1 MVKSAILY
9 LCGKYKHQEHGM
21 ILMFVFSIWLDTI
34 WCCEKIVWKQD
45 WVDFQLTWQSLKSA
59 VCKTWIDRRQLLRSF
74 AAPSSNATLLAQIP
88 WHHRIYFF
96 LSTGCT
102 STKKDSL
109 LEPCDL
115 IFWKKPTFEIWHG
128 ILSFCSSLPR
138 KLNLFVK
145 NKSRF
150 CGKGK
155 NMFSGLELG
164 CHCVAEIVSFAS
176 DHTCPD
182 PSDGTLCRFQ
192 NWKLIWL
199 FVFLFRF
206 WMFFVYN

>member
-1 MVKSAILY
+1 MVLWENCLKTRLGRLSADLAK
-9 LCGKYKHQEHGM
+9 L
-21 ILMFVFSIWLDTI
+21 
-34 WCCEKIVWKQD
+34 EKRGLQNMD
-45 WVDFQLTWQSLKSA
+45 WSTPTPSVI
-59 VCKTWIDRRQLLRSF
+59 CRSF
-74 AAPSSNATLLAQIP
+74 FQCNSSCA
-88 WHHRIYFF
+88 
-96 LSTGCT
+96 
-102 STKKDSL
+102 DSL
-109 LEPCDL
+109 TSSDL
-115 IFWKKPTFEIWHG
+115 FLFVNWLHFYEERFIARALWFNFLKETHIWNLTFLAFVLH
-128 ILSFCSSLPR
+128 LPR

-199 FVFLFRF
+199 FVFYLDFECFLFTINR
-206 WMFFVYN
+206 

>member
-1 MVKSAILY
+1 MVLWENCLKTRLSRLWADLAK
-9 LCGKYKHQEHGM
+9 L
-21 ILMFVFSIWLDTI
+21 
-34 WCCEKIVWKQD
+34 EKRGLQNMD
-45 WVDFQLTWQSLKSA
+45 WSKPTPSVI
-59 VCKTWIDRRQLLRSF
+59 CRSF
-74 AAPSSNATLLAQIP
+74 FQCNSSCA
-88 WHHRIYFF
+88 
-96 LSTGCT
+96 
-102 STKKDSL
+102 DSL
-109 LEPCDL
+109 TSSDL
-115 IFWKKPTFEIWHG
+115 FLFVNWLHFYEERFIARALWFNFLKETHIWNLTFLAFVLH
-128 ILSFCSSLPR
+128 LPR

-199 FVFLFRF
+199 FVFYLDFECFLFTINR
-206 WMFFVYN
+206 